1 MLSAELLLAAELS
14 SFSYLRTDKEYRES
28 CAALFGYASTAYVP
42 ISESTRVWIHDRVCY
57 VVFRGTFDI
66 VDCEYDCEVLFVRVA
81 GAVHV
86 HSGFYEKYRADADI
100 MKAFF
105 ASNDDRIDRFVFAGH
120 SLGGAVAQIAAAFL
134 RSKPKKEP
142 LRCYTFG
149 SPRVGDRAWRGSPPS
164 AGTSTRP
171 ATTCA

>member
-81 GAVHV
+81 DAVRV
-86 HSGFYEKYRADADI
+86 HSGFYEKYRTDADI
-100 MKAFF
+100 LAAFV